1 MNRNTALFLNKFT
14 TFMVLLNTYVA
25 SFPSHEKF
33 ALTQEIRNKS
43 YSILN
48 YFTETSLRKNKTT
61 ALNNLN
67 IAHEQLRSLLMVAH
81 ALGYFGY
88 HRGTNMGD
96 EHNTKRY
103 VRISERVDELGRLI
117 GGWIKKMNDSEGR
130 SD

>member
-67 IAHEQLRSLLMVAH
+67 IAHEQLRSYIGMAKGLHGRTEMIEYAESINPTL
-81 ALGYFGY
+81 
-88 HRGTNMGD
+88 
-96 EHNTKRY
+96 
-103 VRISERVDELGRLI
+103 RILI
-117 GGWIKKMNDSEGR
+117 D
-130 SD
+130 D